1 MLVFTLATAST
12 QEGGKDVMRQG
23 IIKQCLLVTAYVI
36 VAIGIVLGVV
46 ACGQDEGPFSPSGQD
61 PGLNE
66 ATVTI
71 NGVKLLKAPG
81 GLRLASSASAKMDQA
96 GGTISIGDAWL
107 TVPTGALSSGTTIT
121 MAHASDLWAY
131 DFGPDGLQFN
141 TSATLT
147 VKITLTQLVEIGVDP
162 YDLRIA
168 YATNGFTN
176 DWQILGGSY
185 DPIAQEISL
194 PVDHFSRYSLC
205 IE

>member
-1 MLVFTLATAST
+1 
-12 QEGGKDVMRQG
+12 MRQN
-23 IIKQCLLVTAYVI
+23 IIPKCLLAMAYI
-36 VAIGIVLGVV
+36 VVVIGIALGVA
-46 ACGQDEGPFSPSGQD
+46 ACGQDEGPFSPAG
-61 PGLNE
+61 PGTALNE

-71 NGVKLLKAPG
+71 NGVQLLKAPG
-81 GLRLASSASAKMDQA
+81 GLRLASASTQMDQS
-96 GGTISIGDAWL
+96 GGSVSIGGAWL
-107 TVPTGALSSGTTIT
+107 TVPSGALSSDTTIT
-121 MAHASDLWAY
+121 MANSSDLWAY

-147 VKITLTQLVEIGVDP
+147 VKITITELVQIGVDP
-162 YDLRIA
+162 NDLRIA

-185 DPIAQEISL
+185 DAIAQEISL